1 MKNGIRGAL
10 GVLVSALLLWW
21 TMKDTSVHAVWNVLS
36 SSSLPLWIACMVFA
50 TAIFPL
56 RARRWQALLAPVY
69 GRLPFRSLWQSTAI
83 GMMATNVL
91 PLRAGEFA
99 RAFALSRAE
108 TEVKFTAAF
117 ASVAVDRLFDGA
129 VVLLLM
135 LLATLDPAF
144 PSQEPIGDHTLA
156 FYLKPTAIFL
166 AVVLAGL
173 VAFVL
178 APDRVFAISDAT
190 MRRVA
195 PRFEPKMRSMLE
207 GFVSGLHV
215 LRSPRLL
222 GEVFFWTVLHW
233 LCNAF
238 AFWLGFR
245 AMGLST
251 PFSAGLLI
259 QGLIAIGVSVPSTP
273 GFFGPFEFFGKAG
286 LAVYGAGSAAA
297 VGWVLGFHVLSFIPI
312 TIMGAWYLTR
322 MKLHFSD
329 FRGVTGAP
337 NAAQ

>member
-1 MKNGIRGAL
+1 MKNGFRTAL
-10 GVLVSALLLWW
+10 GVVLSALLLWY
-21 TMKDTSVHAVWNVLS
+21 TMKGTSISAVWDVLS
-36 SSSLPLWIACMVFA
+36 KSSIPLWIACMIFG

-69 GRLPFRSLWQSTAI
+69 GRLPFRSLWEATAI
-83 GMMATNVL
+83 GMMATNIL

-108 TEVKFTAAF
+108 PQVKFTAAF
-117 ASVAVDRLFDGA
+117 ASVAVDRLFDGT

-144 PSQEPIGDHTLA
+144 PSQQPIGDHTLA
-156 FYLKPTAIFL
+156 FYLKPTALFL
-166 AVVLAGL
+166 GLVLAGL
-173 VAFVL
+173 LMFVIM
-178 APDRVFAISDAT
+178 PDRVFAISDAI

-195 PRFEPKMRSMLE
+195 PRFEPKVRGLLE

-215 LRSPRLL
+215 LRSPKLL
-222 GEVFFWTVLHW
+222 AEVFFWTVVHW

-238 AFWLGFR
+238 AFWLGFQ
-245 AMGLST
+245 ALHLSA
-251 PFSAGLLI
+251 PLSAGLLI
-259 QGLIAIGVSVPSTP
+259 QGLVAIGVSVPSTP

-286 LAVYGAGSAAA
+286 LAVYGVGSAAA
-297 VGWVLGFHVLSFIPI
+297 VGWVLGFHVLTFIPI

-329 FRGVTGAP
+329 FTGGKKP
-337 NAAQ
+337 DAA

>member
-1 MKNGIRGAL
+1 MKNSVRTAL
-10 GVLVSALLLWW
+10 GIVLSAVLLWYTMKGTSVSA
-21 TMKDTSVHAVWNVLS
+21 VWDVLS
-36 SSSLPLWIACMVFA
+36 KSSIPLWIACMVFA

-69 GRLPFRSLWQSTAI
+69 GRLPFRSLWEATAI
-83 GMMATNVL
+83 GMMATNIL

-108 TEVKFTAAF
+108 PQVKFTAAF
-117 ASVAVDRLFDGA
+117 ASVAVDRLFDGT

-144 PSQEPIGDHTLA
+144 PSQQPIGDHTLA
-156 FYLKPTAIFL
+156 FYLKPTAAFL
-166 AVVLAGL
+166 GLVLAGL
-173 VAFVL
+173 LLFVIM
-178 APDRVFAISDAT
+178 PDRVFAISDAI

-195 PRFEPKMRSMLE
+195 PRFEPKVRGLLE

-215 LRSPRLL
+215 LRSPKLL
-222 GEVFFWTVLHW
+222 LEVFFWTVLHW

-238 AFWLGFR
+238 AFWLGFQ
-245 AMGLST
+245 ALHLSA
-251 PFSAGLLI
+251 PLSAGLLI
-259 QGLIAIGVSVPSTP
+259 QGLVAIGVSVPSTP

-286 LAVYGAGSAAA
+286 LAVYGVGSASA

-312 TIMGAWYLTR
+312 TLMGVWYLTR
-322 MKLHFSD
+322 MKLHISD
-329 FRGVTGAP
+329 FTGAKKVP
-337 NAAQ
+337 AA

>member
-10 GVLVSALLLWW
+10 GFILSALLLWW
-21 TMKDTSVHAVWNVLS
+21 TMKDTSVPAVWDVLTKS
-36 SSSLPLWIACMVFA
+36 NLPLWLACMVFA

-108 TEVKFTAAF
+108 PQVKFTAAF
-117 ASVAVDRLFDGA
+117 ASVAVDRLFDGT

-144 PSQEPIGDHTLA
+144 PSQQAIGDHTLA

-173 VAFVL
+173 VAFVV
-178 APDRVFAISDAT
+178 APDRVFAISDAI
-190 MRRVA
+190 MRRIA
-195 PRFEPKMRSMLE
+195 PRLEPKVRGMLE

-215 LRSPRLL
+215 LRSPILIA
-222 GEVFFWTVLHW
+222 EVFFWTVLHW

-245 AMGLST
+245 AMGLGT

-259 QGLIAIGVSVPSTP
+259 QGLVAIGVSVPSTP

-286 LAVYGAGSAAA
+286 LAVYGVSSATA

-312 TIMGAWYLTR
+312 TIMGVWYLTR
-322 MKLHFSD
+322 MKLHFRD
-329 FRGVTGAP
+329 FSGAAGAP
-337 NAAQ
+337 TATA

>member
-1 MKNGIRGAL
+1 MKNSFRTAL
-10 GVLVSALLLWW
+10 GVVLSALLLWY
-21 TMKDTSVHAVWNVLS
+21 TMKGTSVSAVWAVLS
-36 SSSLPLWIACMVFA
+36 KSSMPLWIACMIFA

-69 GRLPFRSLWQSTAI
+69 GRLPFGSLWEATAI
-83 GMMATNVL
+83 GMMATNIL

-108 TEVKFTAAF
+108 PQVKFTAAF
-117 ASVAVDRLFDGA
+117 ASVAVDRLFDGT

-144 PSQEPIGDHTLA
+144 PSQQPIGDHTLA
-156 FYLKPTAIFL
+156 FYLKPTAAFL
-166 AVVLAGL
+166 GIVLTGL
-173 VAFVL
+173 VLFVIM
-178 APDRVFAISDAT
+178 PDRVFAISDAI

-195 PRFEPKMRSMLE
+195 PRFEPKVRGLLE

-215 LRSPRLL
+215 LRSPKLL
-222 GEVFFWTVLHW
+222 AEVFFWTVLHW

-238 AFWLGFR
+238 AFWLGFQ
-245 AMGLST
+245 ALHLNA
-251 PFSAGLLI
+251 PLSAGLLI
-259 QGLIAIGVSVPSTP
+259 QGLVAIGVSIPSTP
-273 GFFGPFEFFGKAG
+273 GFFGPFELAGKAG
-286 LAVYGAGSAAA
+286 LAVYGVSSASA

-312 TIMGAWYLTR
+312 TIMGVWYLTR

-329 FRGVTGAP
+329 FLGDKK
-337 NAAQ
+337 AATA

>member
-1 MKNGIRGAL
+1 MKNSFRTAL
-10 GVLVSALLLWW
+10 GIVLSALLLWY
-21 TMKDTSVHAVWNVLS
+21 TMKGTSVSAVWDVLS
-36 SSSLPLWIACMVFA
+36 KSSLPLWIACMVFA

-69 GRLPFRSLWQSTAI
+69 GRLPFGSLWEATAI
-83 GMMATNVL
+83 GMMATNIL

-108 TEVKFTAAF
+108 PQVKLTAAF
-117 ASVAVDRLFDGA
+117 ASVAVDRLFDGT

-144 PSQEPIGDHTLA
+144 PSQQPIGDHTLA
-156 FYLKPTAIFL
+156 FYMKPTAAFL
-166 AVVLAGL
+166 GLVLAGL
-173 VAFVL
+173 LLFVIM
-178 APDRVFAISDAT
+178 PDRVFAISDAI

-195 PRFEPKMRSMLE
+195 PRFEPKVRGLLE

-215 LRSPRLL
+215 LRSPKLL
-222 GEVFFWTVLHW
+222 LEVFFWTVVHW

-238 AFWLGFR
+238 AFWLGFQ
-245 AMGLST
+245 ALHLSA
-251 PFSAGLLI
+251 PLSAGLLI
-259 QGLIAIGVSVPSTP
+259 QGLVAIGVSVPSTP

-286 LAVYGAGSAAA
+286 LAVYGVASASA

-312 TIMGAWYLTR
+312 TIMGVWYLTR
-322 MKLHFSD
+322 MKLHLSD
-329 FRGVTGAP
+329 FTGAKKVP
-337 NAAQ
+337 GG

>member
-1 MKNGIRGAL
+1 MKNSVRTAL
-10 GVLVSALLLWW
+10 GILLSALLLWY
-21 TMKDTSVHAVWNVLS
+21 TMKGTSVSAVWEVLS
-36 SSSLPLWIACMVFA
+36 KSSIPLWLACMVFS

-69 GRLPFRSLWQSTAI
+69 GRLPFGSLWEATAI

-108 TEVKFTAAF
+108 PQVKFTAAF
-117 ASVAVDRLFDGA
+117 ASVAVDRLFDGT

-144 PSQEPIGDHTLA
+144 PSQQPIGDHTLA

-166 AVVLAGL
+166 GLVLAGL
-173 VAFVL
+173 MLFVIM
-178 APDRVFAISDAT
+178 PDRVFAISDAV

-195 PRFEPKMRSMLE
+195 PRFEPKVRGLLE

-215 LRSPRLL
+215 LRSPKLL
-222 GEVFFWTVLHW
+222 FEVFFWTVLHW

-238 AFWLGFR
+238 AFWLGFK
-245 AMGLST
+245 ALQLSA
-251 PFSAGLLI
+251 PYSAALLI
-259 QGLIAIGVSVPSTP
+259 QGLVAIGVSVPSTP
-273 GFFGPFEFFGKAG
+273 GFFGPFEFFGKLG
-286 LAVYGAGSAAA
+286 LAVYGVGSASA

-312 TIMGAWYLTR
+312 TIVGAWYLTR

-329 FRGVTGAP
+329 FTGAKQVP
-337 NAAQ
+337 AE